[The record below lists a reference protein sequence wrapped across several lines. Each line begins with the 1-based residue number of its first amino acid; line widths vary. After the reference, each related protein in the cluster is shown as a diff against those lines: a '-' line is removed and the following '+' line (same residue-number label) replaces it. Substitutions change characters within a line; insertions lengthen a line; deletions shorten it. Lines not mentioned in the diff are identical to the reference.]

1 MTGHHQVNLRM
12 PFWKGKDYAHAK
24 DCAQYIEA
32 VVGGS
37 IVMPQAIAV
46 FATSH
51 LNDPGQTGSS
61 EATERKRVA
70 DGLLF
75 ASGRLTGTIINTIT
89 SGVLVGNRN
98 ERGTKAADYSTN
110 AQSATL
116 SYLSHTIT
124 RLVRTFEEL
133 PLIISSSDFPYEN
146 NTVDFENIWLGDVA
160 NHAKWLE
167 SRYWDRHL
175 KVGGKGPYRRRGGW
189 VENAD
194 KEDLERLYEVWKH
207 HMVLPGPLDTLVTD
221 LGGLLSLPICFF
233 TALTLVVG
241 DVVPFGH
248 PNPKRMGILKPDQ
261 CQ

>member
-1 MTGHHQVNLRM
+1 M

-75 ASGRLTGTIINTIT
+75 ASGRLTDTIINTIIKIA
-89 SGVLVGNRN
+89 GGGLVGNRN

-116 SYLSHTIT
+116 SYLRHTIT
-124 RLVRTFEEL
+124 RLV
-133 PLIISSSDFPYEN
+133 SVS
-146 NTVDFENIWLGDVA
+146 
-160 NHAKWLE
+160 
-167 SRYWDRHL
+167 
-175 KVGGKGPYRRRGGW
+175 GKM
-189 VENAD
+189 AA
-194 KEDLERLYEVWKH
+194 WKA
-207 HMVLPGPLDTLVTD
+207 VTD
-221 LGGLLSLPICFF
+221 VEIEIFLRNLRRASAHHLQQRFPVREQHGGMPPQIY
-233 TALTLVVG
+233 
-241 DVVPFGH
+241 H
-248 PNPKRMGILKPDQ
+248 PRHGFLKPP
-261 CQ
+261 CIEESLLGPPPEGP